1 MNFKR
6 LFYITF
12 ILLLAILFAIAS
24 FVVIVD
30 PYQQY
35 RKSDMFVGSQRLE
48 NPGVAMHH
56 DYDAVIVGSSMAM
69 NHYPSQIDSLFG
81 WNTINLTTMGGTDYD
96 YCLLFPHI
104 INQGKARHFI
114 WGMDFFS
121 FSLPQTNFLSETYL
135 YDNVLWNDYPY
146 WLSYT
151 SLDNAFKKM
160 KNHSQVSRDSICHFS
175 SPVGREHL
183 LKYYQRDNNSKYFR
197 KDDFTHMKQRFD
209 AMFDVLMP
217 LMADVD
223 LYIYFPPYS
232 ILEFKMFYD
241 YGHWQQIQ
249 DCKRHMIERMLQYP
263 NIKLYDFQK
272 EIYICDMDEFMDL
285 RHHSHDYNKRIIKGM
300 AKDHCRVSHEG
311 YMQDLQVLDSLV
323 VNFTIENEQCF

>member
-12 ILLLAILFAIAS
+12 ILLLTILFAIAS

-35 RKSDMFVGSQRLE
+35 RKSNVFFENQRLE

-135 YDNVLWNDYPY
+135 YDNVMWNDYPY

-151 SLDNAFKKM
+151 SLENTIKKVR
-160 KNHSQVSRDSICHFS
+160 NHKAVSRDSLYHFS
-175 SPVGREHL
+175 SSVGQEHL
-183 LKYYQRDNNSKYFR
+183 LKYYQRDNNLEYF
-197 KDDFTHMKQRFD
+197 KNYDFSYMKQRFD
-209 AMFDVLMP
+209 TMLGVLMP

-232 ILEFKMFYD
+232 ILEFRMFHD
-241 YGHWQQIQ
+241 YGHWPQIK

-263 NIKLYDFQK
+263 NVRLYDFQR
-272 EIYICDMDEFMDL
+272 EEFICNMDEFMDL
-285 RHHSHDYNKRIIKGM
+285 RHHSHNYNKRIIESIAKGQ
-300 AKDHCRVSHEG
+300 CRVTYDNYEQH
-311 YMQDLQVLDSLV
+311 LQSLDSLV
-323 VNFTIENEQCF
+323 INFSLNEKQCH